1 MSVGLSVLF
10 ALEEVPLVAE
20 EDEDGPAPSKPLVL
34 SHLTM
39 ILDNSRLT
47 TSIDCN

>member
-1 MSVGLSVLF
+1 MSVGF

-20 EDEDGPAPSKPLVL
+20 EDEEGPALSKPLEV
-34 SHLTM
+34 SPLTI

-47 TSIDCN
+47 TSMD